1 MSGGLRHRPEAT
13 LSSSF
18 GTPFG
23 PGTKVLIT
31 AAQVQ
36 GIQRVGVYRMI
47 LVANAAST
55 FAFQDTAGNPI
66 SATYSLTA
74 AGSTVTL
81 DTPINGDPWWQ
92 TGPNFAT
99 PNYPLGVGLQLV
111 IGGTGPVAYDV
122 WTALGA

>member
-1 MSGGLRHRPEAT
+1 MAGGLRFRPEAT
-13 LSSSF
+13 LFSTF
-18 GTPFG
+18 ATPQVAGTR
-23 PGTKVLIT
+23 VLVT
-31 AAQVQ
+31 AAQVI

-55 FAFQDTAGNPI
+55 FAFQDTLGNPI

-99 PNYPLGVGLQLV
+99 PNYPLGVGLQIV
-111 IGGTGPVAYDV
+111 IGGTGPVAFDIWV
-122 WTALGA
+122 AWGA